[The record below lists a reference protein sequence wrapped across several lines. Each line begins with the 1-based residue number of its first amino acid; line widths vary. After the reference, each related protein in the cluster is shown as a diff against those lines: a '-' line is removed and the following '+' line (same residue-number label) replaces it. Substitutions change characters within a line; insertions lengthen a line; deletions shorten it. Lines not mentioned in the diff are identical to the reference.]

1 MDRPNAQFQADA
13 KYATRIV
20 RNVLTDVLPYLNIYM
35 TEELSEKEQKE
46 LEEKQR
52 EERNKIWYTFPID
65 PETGYAVDPET
76 GEYVDPETGDKIF
89 GDEPFME
96 MIEE

>member
-1 MDRPNAQFQADA
+1 M
-13 KYATRIV
+13 
-20 RNVLTDVLPYLNIYM
+20 NIYM

-52 EERNKIWYTFPID
+52 EERSKIWYTFPID

-76 GEYVDPETGDKIF
+76 GEFVDPETGDKVN
-89 GDEPFME
+89 GDDPFME
-96 MIEE
+96 IINN

>member
-1 MDRPNAQFQADA
+1 
-13 KYATRIV
+13 
-20 RNVLTDVLPYLNIYM
+20 M

-52 EERNKIWYTFPID
+52 EERSKIWYTFEID
-65 PETGYAVDPET
+65 PETGYAIDPET
-76 GEYVDPETGDKIF
+76 GEFVDPETGDKIF